1 MHMRR
6 KEELIRILFRRSKYE
21 MSRVGI
27 DEWERELRWELELIL
42 EKENEILRKQSRA
55 QTDTLNGICDLFAE
69 ESVKHL
75 RLIAKYELLKVEH
88 QVFVDRARECIEP
101 GPVEMSVGMII
112 PDCKRRDAVNLLTD
126 LATSKIDDE

>member
-27 DEWERELRWELELIL
+27 DEWERELIL

-101 GPVEMSVGMII
+101 GPVGMSVGMII